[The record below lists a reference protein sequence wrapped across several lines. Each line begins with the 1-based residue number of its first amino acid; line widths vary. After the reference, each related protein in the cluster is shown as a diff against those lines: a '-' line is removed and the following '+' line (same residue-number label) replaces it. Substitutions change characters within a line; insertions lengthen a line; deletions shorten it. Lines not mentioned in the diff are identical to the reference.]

1 MDTENNYENKLT
13 DKPKRADEFSDAA
26 LKPKTNEE
34 QNEEKPAEKIKRQA
48 TEEQLNHPLHGV
60 KLAEIL
66 ESLVDYYGW
75 PYLAKRVNIRCF
87 MYNPTMKSSLGFL
100 RKMTWA
106 REHVE
111 DIYMDMLEKGTDP
124 KRQVK

>member
-1 MDTENNYENKLT
+1 MDTENNHENKPT
-13 DKPKRADEFSDAA
+13 DKLKQADEFSDAA
-26 LKPKTNEE
+26 FKHKTNEE
-34 QNEEKPAEKIKRQA
+34 QNEEKSTKKIKRQA

-60 KLAEIL
+60 KLVEIL
-66 ESLVDYYGW
+66 ESLVAHYGW
-75 PYLAKRVNIRCF
+75 AYLADRVNIRCF

-100 RKMTWA
+100 RKTAWA

-111 DIYMDMLEKGTDP
+111 DVYMDMLEEGVDP